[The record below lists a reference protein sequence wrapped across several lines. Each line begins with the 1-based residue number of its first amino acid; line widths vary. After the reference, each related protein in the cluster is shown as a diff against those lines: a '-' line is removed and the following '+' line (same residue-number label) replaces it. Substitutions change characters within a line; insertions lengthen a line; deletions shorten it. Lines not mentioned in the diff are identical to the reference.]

1 MDKVREGG
9 ARERRREE
17 RERAREGESGRGRGI
32 YLERDSL
39 EKDVE
44 NERE

>member
-1 MDKVREGG
+1 MDRVREVEKGG
-9 ARERRREE
+9 GR
-17 RERAREGESGRGRGI
+17 RERAMEGESGRGRGI

>member
-1 MDKVREGG
+1 M
-9 ARERRREE
+9 
-17 RERAREGESGRGRGI
+17 REGESGRGRGI

-44 NERE
+44 NEMEGWRKG